1 MSRPKYK
8 SRIWI
13 SRTGYWWVDGKY
25 WSEKIPEKFKTCCF
39 HRSFRTLKRATK
51 AFDAIKEDVRLTIE
65 YRRKGNVYIKW
76 EGSK

>member
-25 WSEKIPEKFKTCCF
+25 WLKDLPDKYKSASALRFFDSKFKA
-39 HRSFRTLKRATK
+39 LKVFNALKENARLITNYTRRGK
-51 AFDAIKEDVRLTIE
+51 YHIKTEAE
-65 YRRKGNVYIKW
+65 K
-76 EGSK
+76 

>member
-25 WSEKIPEKFKTCCF
+25 WSEKIPEKFNSCCS
-39 HRSFRTLKRATK
+39 HRNFRTLKRAAK
-51 AFDAIKEDVRLTIE
+51 AFDALDSDVRLTIG
-65 YRRKGNVYIKW
+65 YRKRGEIYIKW
-76 EGSK
+76 EAEK